1 MNHYQTLG
9 LPHTATQEEIKKA
22 YRKLS
27 LETHPD
33 VTKGCQITNAE
44 KFKLVSEAYSVLGN
58 EKAKRLYDRE
68 LKERFSGF
76 RRGNSSV
83 RGAGV
88 GRSAPSFGSSLP
100 RNVMIGS
107 LLGFAG
113 VALMR
118 ILRPKEEETG
128 DRLKDTGQRR
138 LVEAWMNPKTNMFEK
153 PRPWD
158 EEYRRLKPV
167 LQWVPRENVYDKK

>member
-9 LPHTATQEEIKKA
+9 LPQSATPEEIKKA

-33 VTKGCQITNAE
+33 VTKGCQNTNAE
-44 KFKLVSEAYSVLGN
+44 KFKRISAAYSVLGN
-58 EKAKRLYDRE
+58 EKAKRSYDRE
-68 LKERFSGF
+68 LKEHFSGF
-76 RRGNSSV
+76 RRGNSSA
-83 RGAGV
+83 RGAGT
-88 GRSAPSFGSSLP
+88 GGSTPSFGSALP
-100 RNVMIGS
+100 RNVLIGS

-113 VALMR
+113 VTFMR
-118 ILRPKEEETG
+118 AFMPQEEEMA
-128 DRLKDTGQRR
+128 DRWKSTGQKR
-138 LVEAWMNPKTNMFEK
+138 LVEAWMNPKTNRFEK

-167 LQWVPRENVYDKK
+167 LQLVPREDVYDRK